1 MLLGVPSAR
10 GSTIT
15 IGNGRKWRFSSS
27 MREDLVNGKTMAMVK
42 ETHIVDLLR
51 ISS

>member
-1 MLLGVPSAR
+1 
-10 GSTIT
+10 
-15 IGNGRKWRFSSS
+15 
-27 MREDLVNGKTMAMVK
+27 MAMVK